1 MSISTDNIFREN
13 ELDKGFVLRA
23 NDQVTRI
30 LREMISHSTAEENS
44 EKNLNIISLDSNKR
58 TYG

>member
-1 MSISTDNIFREN
+1 MSISTDSIFREN